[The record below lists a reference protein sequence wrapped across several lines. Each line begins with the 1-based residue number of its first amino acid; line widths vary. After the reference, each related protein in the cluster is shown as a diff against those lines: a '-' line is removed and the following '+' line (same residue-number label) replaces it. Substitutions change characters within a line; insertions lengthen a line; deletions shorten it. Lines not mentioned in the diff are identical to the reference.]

1 VTVVNVFIGQPK
13 PGRYEDALEMNRAS
27 KKLLE
32 RHGAKNHRI
41 LVGAVSGANYGSIVN
56 SSEFDDLESWGT
68 FYDGIM
74 GDDELLAMQAQA
86 QGANTPYLSQSVS
99 VGTEVPMGRKRGDN
113 GHIVAAYLS
122 AAVPGRFE
130 AAIALGAQFFDLM
143 ERHGARNC
151 RAFQQP
157 ANGVLPDVLIAAM
170 DFDNMRAYGR
180 AMNALMSD
188 PAGQL
193 LALVTQGSDS
203 PIRAISND
211 IYTEVPG

>member
-1 VTVVNVFIGQPK
+1 
-13 PGRYEDALEMNRAS
+13 
-27 KKLLE
+27 
-32 RHGAKNHRI
+32 
-41 LVGAVSGANYGSIVN
+41 
-56 SSEFDDLESWGT
+56 
-68 FYDGIM
+68 
-74 GDDELLAMQAQA
+74 
-86 QGANTPYLSQSVS
+86 
-99 VGTEVPMGRKRGDN
+99 
-113 GHIVAAYLS
+113 
-122 AAVPGRFE
+122 VPGRFE